1 MTNSIYSSLT
11 GLKAYSNG
19 LNNISS
25 NVTNMNSNG
34 YKKNELLFTDLVYDY
49 GMSTINSG
57 QEQSYQ
63 GNGVSANASY
73 TNFNQGEI
81 TETGNDTDVA
91 IDGRGFFVVKDD
103 DGNEFY
109 TRNGNFEF
117 NDDGDLVLVS
127 TGLKVQSISGPNVLE
142 SVNISGMYSNPANP
156 TSSIE
161 LSGNIS
167 TTASTYTLNDVYVY
181 DSLGEAHA
189 FSVLFSKDVNV
200 PQTWNLTVTDE
211 SGNVIDNS
219 GQIQF
224 QGNGS
229 PAIGFETYS
238 FNYAPQNLPVQT
250 ITLEFGDADTFSG
263 VTSFSGSSELQIKDS
278 DGKAQGGLVST
289 TFDSFGRLNLE
300 YSNGSKVVVDDLAL
314 ADLKNNNNL
323 RPVGNG
329 LFELKDKSGI
339 YYGQA
344 STRGFGSIQGQSIE
358 LSNVDLTEE
367 FTDMVIIQRGYQASS
382 QVLTATNEMIQQL
395 IEATRQ
401 R

>member
-1 MTNSIYSSLT
+1 MTSSIYTSLT

-19 LNNISS
+19 LNNIST

-34 YKKNELLFTDLVYDY
+34 YKKNELLFTDLVYKYDA
-49 GMSTINSG
+49 STTDG
-57 QEQSYQ
+57 QKEQSYQ
-63 GNGVSANASY
+63 GNGVSANTSY
-73 TNFNQGEI
+73 VNFNQGEI

-103 DGNEFY
+103 SGNVFY

-117 NDDGDLVLVS
+117 NDEGELVLAT
-127 TGLKVQSISGPNVLE
+127 TGLKVQSLTEPNILE
-142 SVNISGMYSNPANP
+142 AINISGKYSDPATP
-156 TSSIE
+156 TSDIK

-167 TTASTYTLNDVYVY
+167 TTATTYTLNDVYVY
-181 DSLGEAHA
+181 DSLGESHA
-189 FSVLFSKDVNV
+189 FSIVFTKDINI
-200 PQTWNLTVTDE
+200 PQTWNLTINDDD
-211 SGNVIDNS
+211 GNVVDNS

-229 PAIGFETYS
+229 PSVGFETYS
-238 FNYAPQNLPVQT
+238 FNYTPQNLPTQT
-250 ITLEFGDADTFSG
+250 ITLDFGLSDTFSG
-263 VTSFSGSSELQIKDS
+263 VTSFSGTSELQIKET
-278 DGKAQGGLVST
+278 DGKAQGGLMST
-289 TFDSFGRLNLE
+289 KFDSFGRLNLE
-300 YSNGSKVVVDDLAL
+300 YSNGTKVTVDSLAL
-314 ADLKNNNNL
+314 ADLKNYGNL
-323 RPVGNG
+323 RPVGNS
-329 LFELKDKSGI
+329 LFELTDNSQI
-339 YYGQA
+339 YYGGA
-344 STRGFGSIQGQSIE
+344 NTHGFGGVQGQSIE